1 MTVIAVTGDR
11 VSPLFPNEA
20 EIFNAT
26 CEVAITR
33 GQLVYFNA
41 NGRIALSAGGAA
53 GTAKLAGI
61 ALQSG
66 AANQVI
72 SIIKRG
78 HVGGYTI
85 SQAYGALGYVSNT
98 AGALDDAAGTVSK
111 VCGVVVP
118 LSDAARTKVFYVN
131 ADQWMVG

>member
-1 MTVIAVTGDR
+1 MAVIAVTGDR
-11 VSPLFPNEA
+11 VSPLFINEA

-26 CEVAITR
+26 CGVAITR
-33 GQLVYFNA
+33 GQLVYFDA
-41 NGRIALSAGGAA
+41 NGRVVLSNGGASP
-53 GTAKLAGI
+53 TAKLAGI
-61 ALQSG
+61 ALQAGSLG
-66 AANQVI
+66 QVI

-78 HVGGYTI
+78 HVAGFTI

-98 AGALDDAAGTVSK
+98 AGALDDAVGTVTK
-111 VCGVVVP
+111 IAGVVVP

>member
-1 MTVIAVTGDR
+1 MAVIAVTGDR
-11 VSPLFPNEA
+11 VSPLFINEA

-26 CEVAITR
+26 CGVTITR
-33 GQLVYFNA
+33 GQLVYFDA
-41 NGRIALSAGGAA
+41 NGRVVLSNGGASP
-53 GTAKLAGI
+53 TAKLAGI
-61 ALQSG
+61 ALQAG
-66 AANQVI
+66 NLGQVI

-85 SQAYGALGYVSNT
+85 PQAYGALGYVSNT

>member
-1 MTVIAVTGDR
+1 MTVIAVVGDR
-11 VSPLFPNEA
+11 VSPLFINEA

-33 GQLVYFNA
+33 GQLVYFNS

-66 AANQVI
+66 GIGQVI

-78 HVGGYTI
+78 HVAGFTI

-98 AGALDDAAGTVSK
+98 AGALDDAAGTNSK